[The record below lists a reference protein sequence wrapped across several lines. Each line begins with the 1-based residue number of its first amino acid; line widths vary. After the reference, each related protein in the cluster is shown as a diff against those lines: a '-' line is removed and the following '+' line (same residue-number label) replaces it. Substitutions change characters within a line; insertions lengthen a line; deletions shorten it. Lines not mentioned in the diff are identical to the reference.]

1 MANETEMNIDYEKLR
16 KALVAREYARTAI
29 VPLPS
34 NVSTTNNIY
43 SVSTTNNIYSAN
55 PEQLLNYARRA
66 GINVQKFRI
75 KEKKK
80 KK

>member
-34 NVSTTNNIY
+34 NI
-43 SVSTTNNIYSAN
+43 STTNNIYSAN

>member
-16 KALVAREYARTAI
+16 KALVAREYARTAL

-34 NVSTTNNIY
+34 N
-43 SVSTTNNIYSAN
+43 VSTTNNIYSAN

>member
-1 MANETEMNIDYEKLR
+1 MANETDMNIDYEKLR

-43 SVSTTNNIYSAN
+43 SAN

-75 KEKKK
+75 KGKKK

>member
-16 KALVAREYARTAI
+16 KALVAREYARTAL

-34 NVSTTNNIY
+34 NVSTTNY
-43 SVSTTNNIYSAN
+43 IYSAN
-55 PEQLLNYARRA
+55 PEQLLNFARRA

>member
-1 MANETEMNIDYEKLR
+1 MANETDMNIDYEKLR

-43 SVSTTNNIYSAN
+43 SAN

-75 KEKKK
+75 KAKKK

>member
-43 SVSTTNNIYSAN
+43 SAN

-66 GINVQKFRI
+66 EINVQKFRI

>member
-1 MANETEMNIDYEKLR
+1 MAKEVDMNIDYEKLR

-34 NVSTTNNIY
+34 N
-43 SVSTTNNIYSAN
+43 VSTTNNIYSAN

>member
-1 MANETEMNIDYEKLR
+1 MANETEMNLDYEKLR

-43 SVSTTNNIYSAN
+43 SAN

-75 KEKKK
+75 KGKKK

>member
-1 MANETEMNIDYEKLR
+1 MDNETEMNIDYEKLR

-43 SVSTTNNIYSAN
+43 SAN

-75 KEKKK
+75 KGKKK

>member
-43 SVSTTNNIYSAN
+43 SAN

-75 KEKKK
+75 KGKKK

>member
-43 SVSTTNNIYSAN
+43 SAN

>member
-43 SVSTTNNIYSAN
+43 SAN
-55 PEQLLNYARRA
+55 PEQLINFARRA
-66 GINVQKFRI
+66 GINIQKFRI

>member
-43 SVSTTNNIYSAN
+43 SAN

-75 KEKKK
+75 KAKKK

>member
-1 MANETEMNIDYEKLR
+1 MANETDMNIDYEKLR

-34 NVSTTNNIY
+34 NVSTTNNM
-43 SVSTTNNIYSAN
+43 YSAN

>member
-1 MANETEMNIDYEKLR
+1 MANETDMNIDYEKLR
-16 KALVAREYARTAI
+16 RALVAREYARTAI

-34 NVSTTNNIY
+34 N
-43 SVSTTNNIYSAN
+43 VSTTNNIYSAN

>member
-16 KALVAREYARTAI
+16 KALVAREYARTALA
-29 VPLPS
+29 PLPS
-34 NVSTTNNIY
+34 N
-43 SVSTTNNIYSAN
+43 VSTTNNIYSAN
-55 PEQLLNYARRA
+55 PEQLLNFARRA

>member
-1 MANETEMNIDYEKLR
+1 MATEADMNIDYEKLR

-29 VPLPS
+29 IPLPS

-43 SVSTTNNIYSAN
+43 SAN
-55 PEQLLNYARRA
+55 PDQLINFARRA
-66 GINVQKFRI
+66 GINIEKFRI

-80 KK
+80 KKFGKS

>member
-16 KALVAREYARTAI
+16 KALVAREYARTAL

-34 NVSTTNNIY
+34 N
-43 SVSTTNNIYSAN
+43 VSTTNNIYSAN
-55 PEQLLNYARRA
+55 PEQLLNFARRA

>member
-43 SVSTTNNIYSAN
+43 SAN
-55 PEQLLNYARRA
+55 PEQLLNYVRRA
-66 GINVQKFRI
+66 GINFHKFRI

>member
-1 MANETEMNIDYEKLR
+1 MTTGEMNIDYEKLR
-16 KALVAREYARTAI
+16 KALVAREYARTAL

-34 NVSTTNNIY
+34 N
-43 SVSTTNNIYSAN
+43 VSTTNNIYSAN
-55 PEQLLNYARRA
+55 PEQLLNFARRA

-80 KK
+80 KNKTYGKC

>member
-1 MANETEMNIDYEKLR
+1 MKFKEANEMANETEMNIDYEKLR
-16 KALVAREYARTAI
+16 KALVAREYARTAL

-34 NVSTTNNIY
+34 N
-43 SVSTTNNIYSAN
+43 VSTTNNIYSAN
-55 PEQLLNYARRA
+55 PEQLLNFARRA